1 MNRSQLIAYI
11 QDRMGDAT
19 QAEAAHMVE
28 LLEGAGHITQ
38 DGSGLVSVDTSEIP
52 AREWMAMLAE
62 VSA

>member
-28 LLEGAGHITQ
+28 LLEGAGHITR
-38 DGSGLVSVDTSEIP
+38 DGSGLASLDTGEIP